1 MAKKDGSLIVISLDN
16 DKIIGLTSNTLDF
29 TADEIETTDKLS
41 AGRWKE
47 FIQGEKGGTIAFEA
61 RYDDQEGSGELNL
74 GKLFAAFNTGT
85 VFDVI
90 FGESGASKQTIQA
103 EGFLTAI
110 SWAAPQNEAAGVTGT
125 IRLTG
130 PAAVVVT
137 T

>member
-1 MAKKDGSLIVISLDN
+1 MAKMNGSLIVLSIDG
-16 DKIIGLTSNTLDF
+16 DKIIGLTSNNLDF
-29 TADEIETTDKLS
+29 TADEIETTAKDS
-41 AGRWKE
+41 TGRWKE

-61 RYDDQEGSGELNL
+61 RYDDQEGAGELNF
-74 GKLFAAFNTGT
+74 GKLFAAFNTGAA
-85 VFDVI
+85 FDVI
-90 FGESGASKQTIQA
+90 FGESGAGNSVISA

-130 PAAVVVT
+130 PAAIVVT